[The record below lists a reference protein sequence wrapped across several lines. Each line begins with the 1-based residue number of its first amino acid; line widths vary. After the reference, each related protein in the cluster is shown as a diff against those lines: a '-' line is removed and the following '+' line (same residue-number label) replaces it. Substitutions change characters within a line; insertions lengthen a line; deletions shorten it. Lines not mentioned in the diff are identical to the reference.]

1 MNITLPALHSRQAK
15 IAQSEARFR
24 VVCCGRRFGKTRLA
38 VVLALAELLQ
48 GGAVM
53 WIAPSFDKAMIGWR
67 LFEELCLQ
75 LPMVTLRRGERRIT
89 TASGGW
95 ISVLSAD
102 AEGGLR
108 GEGASLVII
117 DECAHVRDFMR
128 IWEQELRPALTDR
141 QGRAVFISTPA
152 GFNHFFELFRLG
164 QDRANGE
171 WESWQLPSSE
181 NPFLDATEL
190 DAAKLQLPALVYRQ
204 EYGAEFVQ
212 LAGAMFRREWFEIV
226 ESHPGL
232 TVQARHWD
240 LAASVK
246 TQADY
251 SCGVRLGLDA
261 DGNAYILDCVHGR
274 WEWPALVRVIAQ
286 TALADGSTVQQSVET
301 TGTQKGMLD
310 LLLAEP
316 SLAAVPF
323 RGIAPVADKITRA
336 NTWLARAEQNKVKL
350 LRGAW
355 NTVWLDEICAFPE
368 AAHDDQVDATSGA
381 FAAMAGFVPM
391 PISQPEQKSKW
402 VGEEELAGWSRRY

>member
-1 MNITLPALHSRQAK
+1 MMNVNLPPLHPRQAE
-15 IAQSEARFR
+15 IAQDAARFR
-24 VVCCGRRFGKTRLA
+24 VVCCGRRFGKTRLS
-38 VVLALAELLQ
+38 VVLGLAELLR

-53 WIAPSFDKAMIGWR
+53 WVAPSFDKANIGWR
-67 LFEELCLQ
+67 LFEQLCSQ
-75 LPMVTLRRGERRIT
+75 LPMVNLRRGERRIE
-89 TASGGW
+89 AGAGW
-95 ISVLSAD
+95 LTVNSAD
-102 AEGGLR
+102 SEGGLR
-108 GEGASLVII
+108 GEGASLVIV
-117 DECAHVRDFMR
+117 DECAHVRDFTR
-128 IWEQELRPALTDR
+128 IWQQELRPALTDR
-141 QGRAVFISTPA
+141 KGRAVFPSTPA
-152 GFNHFFELFRLG
+152 GFNHFFELYRLG
-164 QDRANGE
+164 QNGGGE
-171 WESWQLPSSE
+171 WKSWQLPSSQ
-181 NPFLDATEL
+181 NPYLDANEIE
-190 DAAKLQLPALVYRQ
+190 AARRELPALVFRQ
-204 EYGAEFVQ
+204 EYMAEFVQ
-212 LAGAMFRREWFEIV
+212 LKGNMFFRTYFEIV

-232 TVQARHWD
+232 TMQARHWD

-246 TQADY
+246 TLADY
-251 SCGVRLGLDA
+251 SCSVRLGLDA
-261 DGNAYILDCVHGR
+261 DGNAYILDCVRGR
-274 WEWPALVRVIAQ
+274 WEWPALVRIIVQ

-323 RGIAPVADKITRA
+323 RGVAPMADKIARA